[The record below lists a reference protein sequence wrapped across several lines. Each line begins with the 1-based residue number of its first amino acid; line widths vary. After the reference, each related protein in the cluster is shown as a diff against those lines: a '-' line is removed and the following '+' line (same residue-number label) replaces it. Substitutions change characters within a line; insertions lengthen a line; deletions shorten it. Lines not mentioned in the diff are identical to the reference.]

1 MTKED
6 IIKPENLV
14 AKKPTLMNDNPCTT
28 ARDAV
33 TAWFTNSLP
42 K

>member
-14 AKKPTLMNDNPCTT
+14 AKKPTLMNDNPMHYCL
-28 ARDAV
+28 DAATV
-33 TAWFTNSLP
+33 WFTNW
-42 K
+42 

>member
-14 AKKPTLMNDNPCTT
+14 AKKTDSDERQSHAYCP
-28 ARDAV
+28 DAV
-33 TAWFTNSLP
+33 MAWFTN
-42 K
+42 